1 MKKSRMI
8 AAVAA
13 SVVTASALAVS
24 AGAYTGYLGFQNT
37 VYSFRNAWN
46 DGTYGLNSGNDAF
59 SHVVV
64 WGNKD
69 PETFP
74 DYEDNFDYDIEG
86 YLLDVTYT
94 DASITEDGTY
104 TVALDGFD
112 WTLDGANSFN
122 LLYINTDIPI
132 DSGAVIKNAKVLVD
146 GAEAQTIA
154 EPWVNPDEKEYVSV
168 LLENIWN
175 TDMTDRY
182 SGAYPTASL
191 AIQFDVEGLSGG
203 AVDAAAEEAA
213 VEEAAPAATAGDTTA
228 AVTSSKGSPDTGVED
243 VAVIAGLALAAGA
256 GIALTRKRK

>member
-8 AAVAA
+8 AAAAA
-13 SVVTASALAVS
+13 SAAAAAVLAVS

-46 DGTYGLNSGNDAF
+46 DGTYGLNAGNDAF
-59 SHVVV
+59 KNVVV
-64 WGNKD
+64 WGGND

-74 DYEDNFDYDIEG
+74 DYEDYFDYDVTG
-86 YLLDVTYT
+86 YLLPVQWT
-94 DASITEDGTY
+94 DADITEDGTY

-112 WTLDGANSFN
+112 WTLDGAASFN
-122 LLYINTDIPI
+122 LLFVNTDIPI
-132 DSGAVIKNAKVLVD
+132 DSGAVIKNCKVLVD

-175 TDMTDRY
+175 SDIVDRY

-191 AIQFDVEGLSGG
+191 AIQFDVEGLSSG
-203 AVDAAAEEAA
+203 AVDAAPAEEA
-213 VEEAAPAATAGDTTA
+213 VTVSAPAESGDTTA
-228 AVTSSKGSPDTGVED
+228 AVTSVKDSPDTGVED
-243 VAVIAGLALAAGA
+243 VAVIAGLAIAAGA
-256 GIALTRKRK
+256 GIVLARKRK